1 MILPWPALMVKRSK
15 SETKNSNIGGIIMPN
30 ENYETEQLI
39 SDDVNF
45 YITRFEP
52 KVQERL
58 MVIRFAAFNVFRNIE
73 EKIYHSMPTLFM
85 GGKNIMC
92 YGAYKNHISI
102 HLGYDW
108 KMDWESRAD
117 SMMDFLKN
125 HYPQYNYTKFAIQL
139 SHKAP
144 FPNELIQEICEML
157 WNDRV

>member
-1 MILPWPALMVKRSK
+1 MILPWSALMVKRSK
-15 SETKNSNIGGIIMPN
+15 SKTKNSNIGGIIMPN
-30 ENYETEQLI
+30 ENYETEQLM

-45 YITRFEP
+45 YIMGFES

-58 MVIRFAAFNVFRNIE
+58 MVIRFMALDIFQNVE
-73 EKIYHSMPTLFM
+73 EKIYHSVPTLFM

-108 KMDWESRAD
+108 KNDWETRANNI
-117 SMMDFLKN
+117 MDFLKEN
-125 HYPQYNYTKFAIQL
+125 YPQYRYTKFTIQL
-139 SHKAP
+139 PHKLP